1 MAAEDV
7 ANIRVLIP
15 DTDAIYGNAGDEYL
29 FADEELE
36 RFFAVGGSV
45 LRAAGLAMIAVGNSE
60 SLISKVI
67 VTQDLETD
75 GAKAQKEWREA
86 GRALLREAA
95 LMDIG
100 EGEAFFE
107 IINYRQGWEPE
118 VPELTE
124 WPFDG
129 RYPYGWR

>member
-15 DTDAIYGNAGDEYL
+15 DTDAIYGDSKDEYL
-29 FADEELE
+29 FSDEDLE
-36 RFFAVGGSV
+36 RFFAIGGSV

-86 GRALLREAA
+86 GAELLKQAR
-95 LMDIG
+95 LI
-100 EGEAFFE
+100 EGDENEAFFE
-107 IINYRQGWEPE
+107 IIDYGQGWVTRP
-118 VPELTE
+118 PELTE
-124 WPFDG
+124 WSLWG
-129 RYPYGWR
+129 